1 MFTDVLW
8 PDFRHDHLFDT
19 AEESSGVTAVTG
31 ESSRGGTDE
40 RRTREPFR
48 IRGHIGMIIGLFLG
62 ALAVLAVIGLALLG
76 DEQAL
81 TLLVVIVVGL
91 GLIALGTRMRG

>member
-1 MFTDVLW
+1 MSDG
-8 PDFRHDHLFDT
+8 P
-19 AEESSGVTAVTG
+19 
-31 ESSRGGTDE
+31 
-40 RRTREPFR
+40 REPFR
-48 IRGHIGMIIGLFLG
+48 IRDHIGMISGIILG
-62 ALAVLAVIGLALLG
+62 SIAFLAVVALALLG

>member
-1 MFTDVLW
+1 MSDD
-8 PDFRHDHLFDT
+8 P
-19 AEESSGVTAVTG
+19 
-31 ESSRGGTDE
+31 
-40 RRTREPFR
+40 REPFR
-48 IRGHIGMIIGLFLG
+48 IRDHIGVISGIILASIAF
-62 ALAVLAVIGLALLG
+62 LAVVALALLG